1 MNETIEIT
9 IVKYHK
15 LKMINNVLMLLLIVL
30 SVIDN
35 FIDTNTTFFVVD
47 LIVLIIMLMIFT
59 KDISKWII
67 TYREH
72 KTDGIEYAKE
82 DIIQYIFVVLL
93 PIQLGVRVAMLIY

>member
-59 KDISKWII
+59 KDIAKWII